1 MSFALVY
8 FIRNTIMYND
18 LSLNGQASQRAS
30 FLSTVLRACY
40 VRLFHVCIWCMWT
53 LKFTI
58 IDIPIPKVLSIGHR
72 SWHGKSSLLPS
83 VRNVVL
89 AREIFS
95 RTHWCV
101 HIFSAWNIHL
111 QMNIERMVNNINK
124 KHAVGISHEIPVQM
138 QWDCFAAKRIMAT
151 QIWLVLLVFV
161 KVSVCLSLNYH
172 SISGATNIRA
182 SANVLIIFPHS
193 KCGMSVLQ
201 HWFCRYNCS
210 QHKQENVERFRTWG

>member
-1 MSFALVY
+1 MATVYQNISTKIWWKRVHQWLIGIWEQNKEKKRRMSFALVY

-40 VRLFHVCIWCMWT
+40 VHLFHVCIWCMWT

-58 IDIPIPKVLSIGHR
+58 IDIPIPTVLSIGHR

-95 RTHWCV
+95 SYILSVKHPFTNEHWANGEQYQQKAR
-101 HIFSAWNIHL
+101 SRYL
-111 QMNIERMVNNINK
+111 
-124 KHAVGISHEIPVQM
+124 S
-138 QWDCFAAKRIMAT
+138 WD
-151 QIWLVLLVFV
+151 
-161 KVSVCLSLNYH
+161 S
-172 SISGATNIRA
+172 
-182 SANVLIIFPHS
+182 SANAMRLLCS
-193 KCGMSVLQ
+193 K
-201 HWFCRYNCS
+201 
-210 QHKQENVERFRTWG
+210 ENNGNTNMTRVFGFR